1 LVESQ
6 SPRPGQAHEEAFVT
20 SFAQRV
26 DAREL
31 TVAVVGLGYVGL
43 PLALGFAERG
53 FKVVGFDVVT
63 ARIDA
68 LNAGHSHVDDISHE
82 RLADVVASGHVRC
95 SVDPIVLADADV
107 IFVCVPTPFDRFKTP
122 DLSFVQSAT
131 ATVAAHVRQ
140 GALVILQSTTYPGTT
155 TDILRPAIEARG
167 LVVGQD
173 VYCAFSPE
181 RVDPGNTRYTVRN
194 TPKVVGGTDP
204 ESAQRARVLLES
216 VMDEPGLVTVVSSPE
231 AAELTKLLENT
242 YRAVNIAL
250 VNELA
255 QIADRMGIDIWEVID
270 AAATKPFGFQA
281 FYPGIGPGGHC
292 IPVDPYY
299 LSWKSREFDLQA
311 KFIEL
316 AADTNLQMAPYVI
329 GRITKFLNRHST
341 TLRATKVLAL
351 GAAFKANVSDVRN
364 SRALAIME
372 LLADEGA
379 VLDYAD
385 PMVPS
390 MTVSG
395 RELTAVDVTTA
406 DLNSWGLIV
415 VLVPGAWPIDKV
427 VSSSALVFDA
437 VNGLRH
443 ATSDRLER
451 L

>member
-1 LVESQ
+1 
-6 SPRPGQAHEEAFVT
+6 
-20 SFAQRV
+20 
-26 DAREL
+26 
-31 TVAVVGLGYVGL
+31 
-43 PLALGFAERG
+43 
-53 FKVVGFDVVT
+53 
-63 ARIDA
+63 
-68 LNAGHSHVDDISHE
+68 
-82 RLADVVASGHVRC
+82 
-95 SVDPIVLADADV
+95 
-107 IFVCVPTPFDRFKTP
+107 
-122 DLSFVQSAT
+122 
-131 ATVAAHVRQ
+131 
-140 GALVILQSTTYPGTT
+140 
-155 TDILRPAIEARG
+155 
-167 LVVGQD
+167 

-181 RVDPGNTRYTVRN
+181 RVDPGNTRFTVRN

-341 TLRATKVLAL
+341 TLRGTKVLAL

-415 VLVPGAWPIDKV
+415 VLVPGAWPADKV
-427 VSSSALVFDA
+427 VSSKALVFDA
-437 VNGLRH
+437 VNGLRQGDS
-443 ATSDRLER
+443 ARLER